1 MVEAEEF
8 RMGLRMSL
16 SAWRSLSGFGLLLG
30 TLFFCAALMP
40 SLLTRSTLSQGV
52 LAGAALAAGYG
63 IGVFWRWLWRYLEL
77 PERPERLH
85 NQTNIV
91 IAILCAALAA
101 YFLSQ
106 VTAWQNSIRSLMQM
120 QPVTSGHLLEV
131 VLTALATFLILLLLA
146 RLYRLVSRFVSRH
159 ADRFLPRRV
168 ANVMGVLV
176 ALALFWSLVSDV
188 LVAQALRVLDASFA
202 QYDALIEPEAAQPR
216 SPLKSGSQESLLDW
230 DELGRT
236 GREFIASGPSAEDIA
251 AVTGRPALE
260 PIRVYVGLRASETP
274 RERAR
279 LALRELVRT
288 GAFER
293 SVLVL
298 VTPTGTGW
306 IDPAAMNTV
315 EYLHHGNIASAA
327 LQYSYLNS
335 PLSLLVEAEYG
346 ADVARA
352 LFAEVYGYWSEL
364 PPNRRPRLYLH
375 GLSLGALHSQ
385 RSWELHELIG
395 NPFQGA
401 LWSGPPFKSEQWRT
415 LTDDRN
421 PDSPEWRPQ
430 FRDGRFVRFMNQQ
443 GTPEPANAP
452 WGPMRLLYLQYASD
466 PITFFDYRYA
476 WRRPDWLSG
485 PRGPDVSPQLRWF
498 PLVAML
504 QLAVDMAVTT
514 PTPPGY
520 GHVYAPADYV
530 DAWLL
535 VTAPAGWSA
544 DTLAGLKAHLTRE
557 MAVAAEQDS
566 NEAAYGNRG
575 G

>member
-1 MVEAEEF
+1 
-8 RMGLRMSL
+8 
-16 SAWRSLSGFGLLLG
+16 
-30 TLFFCAALMP
+30 
-40 SLLTRSTLSQGV
+40 
-52 LAGAALAAGYG
+52 
-63 IGVFWRWLWRYLEL
+63 
-77 PERPERLH
+77 
-85 NQTNIV
+85 
-91 IAILCAALAA
+91 
-101 YFLSQ
+101 
-106 VTAWQNSIRSLMQM
+106 
-120 QPVTSGHLLEV
+120 
-131 VLTALATFLILLLLA
+131 
-146 RLYRLVSRFVSRH
+146 
-159 ADRFLPRRV
+159 
-168 ANVMGVLV
+168 
-176 ALALFWSLVSDV
+176 
-188 LVAQALRVLDASFA
+188 
-202 QYDALIEPEAAQPR
+202 
-216 SPLKSGSQESLLDW
+216 
-230 DELGRT
+230 
-236 GREFIASGPSAEDIA
+236 
-251 AVTGRPALE
+251 
-260 PIRVYVGLRASETP
+260 
-274 RERAR
+274 
-279 LALRELVRT
+279 
-288 GAFER
+288 
-293 SVLVL
+293 
-298 VTPTGTGW
+298 
-306 IDPAAMNTV
+306 
-315 EYLHHGNIASAA
+315 
-327 LQYSYLNS
+327 
-335 PLSLLVEAEYG
+335 
-346 ADVARA
+346 
-352 LFAEVYGYWSEL
+352 
-364 PPNRRPRLYLH
+364 
-375 GLSLGALHSQ
+375 LHSQ

-498 PLVAML
+498 PLVTML